1 MTLKDLPWELNNW
14 KMDWKTPKLNG
25 AVGRDPNG
33 RATRIF
39 CPRGLF
45 IQNRPSRWQN
55 ENVRIYINSLKS
67 LLHATHKRET
77 LKPTEPMDLK
87 WDHTALLC
95 YRLLASWEHLILK
108 SVKGG

>member
-14 KMDWKTPKLNG
+14 KMDRKTPKNEWSCWKRSEWKGHKNIL
-25 AVGRDPNG
+25 P
-33 RATRIF
+33 TRTIY
-39 CPRGLF
+39 PKSD
-45 IQNRPSRWQN
+45 IQMQN
-55 ENVRIYINSLKS
+55 ENVRIYINSLES

-87 WDHTALLC
+87 RDHTALLC
-95 YRLLASWEHLILK
+95 YPLLASWEHLILK